1 MMIVKIRRTIAMMV
15 MAMTVIV
22 MRTMLTTTM
31 ISFKSMMTSIIGDR
45 DILGQMRINM
55 IMAAAMVFMIT
66 II

>member
-1 MMIVKIRRTIAMMV
+1 MMV

-31 ISFKSMMTSIIGDR
+31 INFKSMMTAVIGDR

-55 IMAAAMVFMIT
+55 IMATAMVFMIT
-66 II
+66 KTLKNENCLWP

>member
-1 MMIVKIRRTIAMMV
+1 

-31 ISFKSMMTSIIGDR
+31 INFKSMMTAVIGDR

-55 IMAAAMVFMIT
+55 IMATAMVFMIT
-66 II
+66 KTLKNENCLWP